1 MIRVAKMLPVLLT
14 RKCTTIAVACLVC
27 AFWTHTVLAQAD
39 FPNKPLRII
48 VANTPGSTVDLVARH
63 LGERMTATLG
73 QPVVI
78 VNQPGAGGLVG
89 SQTVAQAAKDGYTL
103 GFYGNTAVIMPHLQ
117 KSLMFDPIKDI
128 TTVAI
133 VGNIPFVAVVPR
145 DSPYK
150 DLATLIEAAKRGP
163 GTVKMGSAGSGTAIH
178 LAAMQFQ
185 SMAGI
190 EMLHVPYK
198 GVAPLQT
205 ALLAG
210 EIDVAFPTVG
220 SVAAL
225 VKDGRLRALGTTGK
239 LRAAVL
245 PQVPTIAEAGLP
257 GFEFESWLALV
268 GPAGI
273 PVPILRKLGDAVRAI
288 VAGQAIQNL
297 FAENSITPD
306 VIVGDAAQQVVVR
319 DFDLMGGLV
328 RKSGAVAN

>member
-1 MIRVAKMLPVLLT
+1 MFPGR
-14 RKCTTIAVACLVC
+14 TTILRAIAALFVVLSIGA
-27 AFWTHTVLAQAD
+27 THAQAPSD

-48 VANTPGSTVDLVARH
+48 VANTPGSSVDLVARN
-63 LGERMTATLG
+63 LGERMQATLG

-78 VNQPGAGGLVG
+78 VNQPGAGGIIG
-89 SQTVAQAAKDGYTL
+89 SQTIAQSPKDGYTL
-103 GFYGNTAVIMPHLQ
+103 GFYGNTAVIVPHMQ
-117 KSLMFDPIKDI
+117 KSLAFDPIKDI

-145 DSPYK
+145 DSPYR
-150 DLATLIEAAKRGP
+150 DIASLIGAAKRSP
-163 GTVKMGSAGSGTAIH
+163 GSVKMGSAGNGTAIH

-185 SMAGI
+185 TMAGI
-190 EMLHVPYK
+190 DLLHVPYK

-220 SVAAL
+220 SVAAM

-239 LRAAVL
+239 QRAPAM

-257 GFEFESWLALV
+257 GYAFESWLALV
-268 GPAGI
+268 APAG
-273 PVPILRKLGDAVRAI
+273 VPAPIMRKLGEDVRAI
-288 VAGQAIQNL
+288 VAGAVMQRL

-306 VIVGDAAQQVVVR
+306 VIIGDAAQAVVLR
-319 DFDLMGGLV
+319 DFDAMGELV
-328 RKSGAVAN
+328 RKSGATIN

>member
-1 MIRVAKMLPVLLT
+1 MFYGR
-14 RKCTTIAVACLVC
+14 TTILRAIAALFVVLSIGSTHAQVAS
-27 AFWTHTVLAQAD
+27 D

-48 VANTPGSTVDLVARH
+48 VANTAGSSVDLVARN
-63 LGERMTATLG
+63 LGERMQATLG

-78 VNQPGAGGLVG
+78 VNQPGAGGIIG
-89 SQTVAQAAKDGYTL
+89 SQTIAQSPKDGYTL
-103 GFYGNTAVIMPHLQ
+103 GFYGNTAVIVPHMQ
-117 KSLMFDPIKDI
+117 KSLAFDPIKDI

-145 DSPYK
+145 DSPYR
-150 DLATLIEAAKRGP
+150 DIASLIGAAKRSP
-163 GTVKMGSAGSGTAIH
+163 GSVKMGSAGNGTAIH

-185 SMAGI
+185 TMAGI
-190 EMLHVPYK
+190 DLLHVPYK

-220 SVAAL
+220 SVAAM

-239 LRAAVL
+239 QRAPAM

-257 GFEFESWLALV
+257 GYAFESWLALV
-268 GPAGI
+268 APAG
-273 PVPILRKLGDAVRAI
+273 VPAPIMRKLGEDVRAI
-288 VAGQAIQNL
+288 VAGAVMQRL

-306 VIVGDAAQQVVVR
+306 VIIGDAAQAVVLR
-319 DFDLMGGLV
+319 DFDAMGELV
-328 RKSGAVAN
+328 RKSGATIN

>member
-1 MIRVAKMLPVLLT
+1 MTRHAAAIAALLL
-14 RKCTTIAVACLVC
+14 AHA
-27 AFWTHTVLAQAD
+27 AAAPGALAQGD
-39 FPNKPLRII
+39 FPNKPLRIV
-48 VANTPGSTVDLVARH
+48 VANTPGSSVDLVARH
-63 LGERMTATLG
+63 LAERMTATLG

-78 VNQPGAGGLVG
+78 LNQPGAGGLVG
-89 SQTVAQAAKDGYTL
+89 AQTIAQAAKDGYTL
-103 GFYGNTAVIMPHLQ
+103 GFYGNTAVIVPHLQ
-117 KSLMFDPIKDI
+117 KSLAFDPIKDI

-150 DLATLIEAAKRGP
+150 DLAQFIEAAKRAP
-163 GTVKMGSAGSGTAIH
+163 GSVKMGSAGNGTAIH

-190 EMLHVPYK
+190 DLLHVPYK

-210 EIDVAFPTVG
+210 EIDIAFPTVG
-220 SVAAL
+220 SVAGL

-239 LRAAVL
+239 QRAPVM
-245 PQVPTIAEAGLP
+245 PQVPTIAEAGVP
-257 GFEFESWLALV
+257 GYEFESWLALV
-268 GPAGI
+268 APAG
-273 PVPILRKLGDAVRAI
+273 VPAPIMRKLGDEARAI
-288 VAGQAIQNL
+288 VAGEATQKL

-306 VIVGDAAQQVVVR
+306 VLVGDAAQRVVVR
-319 DFDLMGGLV
+319 DFDTMGGLV